1 LIEAHRRAGGKV
13 GDCCATTLAGLPCKA
28 RAALVEKNDWNTG
41 AVVKVPDRFCAPHR
55 RLYDKE
61 VKDQGGAE
69 VILFVVPAQ
78 REAA

>member
-1 LIEAHRRAGGKV
+1 VR
-13 GDCCATTLAGLPCKA
+13 DCCALTLAGLPCRA

-41 AVVKVPDRFCAPHR
+41 AVVKVPDRFCVPHR

-69 VILFVVPAQ
+69 VIAFVLPVQ
-78 REAA
+78 RAA